1 MHSSGADGAEVRVF
15 CPTPVPSNKKP
26 LKINGLLVLRQES
39 QACQKS
45 A

>member
-39 QACQKS
+39 KID
-45 A
+45 